1 MTHSEEK
8 EDYYTPKRVSSFWNN
23 NYIEYKSNGE
33 TNNNL
38 SPEEYL
44 KKIKPYLSYI
54 IIDLQKFDTWKI
66 QLTMAINFILLK
78 DAEKERAM
86 HSRATI

>member
-1 MTHSEEK
+1 MTYSEEK
-8 EDYYTPKRVSSFWNN
+8 EDYCKPKRVSSFWNN
-23 NYIEYKSNGE
+23 NYIEYNNNGD
-33 TNNNL
+33 TNKNL

-66 QLTMAINFILLK
+66 QLTIAINFIPLK